1 MAEKKKAFSENEWTA
16 IADFVKAEKDR
27 RAAHPHRKQL
37 ERDWK
42 EIDRQLAMEPK
53 PRKLASGSESDWLP
67 NQELPLQATALE
79 VILAD
84 ANRMKFPR
92 GRDWY
97 EAHSEVSREY
107 EQRFGESSMALYSKG
122 VSSAEPIRVDQE
134 TADVLVK
141 ATLDHYHGLYD
152 FRGHWDLLDGEA
164 IKYGTYVGYVRE
176 VLIPKFDIN
185 VSGAFPRDLRGP
197 ALVPHSI
204 KDVFLDDTP
213 LSVMHEGV
221 ATSGAVVRRHYK
233 KLDDLKRAVKDG
245 GNGRGW
251 MASALAALEPKK
263 GNLETREHLEMLEW
277 EGDILVPQSGS
288 PIFIPAVR
296 LLVAVGNGT
305 ARVVRYQD
313 SIKGS
318 YFVGHYMRERRDSPY
333 GVSPLMKGRPIQ
345 EAATEVFNRLSAAAI
360 LNAEPPT
367 FYDKY
372 DTALA
377 AAGGPSLA
385 PGSST
390 GCEDPTKVKDL
401 QIGDPAAL
409 LQVYLALL
417 KQYEDITAVNAP
429 RIGAQGKSHTTAFGI
444 DVEQSRGQVRT
455 EDYVGAQLHGPMKLV
470 LEKEYAIVRDIMRT
484 PQPILIDEA
493 GIEGWRTVT
502 ADQLPDRVAFTVHG
516 SLGPLNEREKM
527 QAFDVA
533 TQRALSLIAAG
544 TQLGLPTPQIDLME
558 IIRHQ
563 YEQAGINDANRF
575 LRAPGGTEGLPGP
588 AQVGARVQAL
598 APLLQAQG
606 RTATAVAA

>member
-1 MAEKKKAFSENEWTA
+1 MAKAFSESEWQA
-16 IADFVKAEKDR
+16 VADFVKSEKER

-53 PRKLASGSESDWLP
+53 PRHLASGATTDWLP

-97 EAHSEVSREY
+97 EAHCEITKDY
-107 EQRFGESSMALYSKG
+107 EERFAESSAALYAEG
-122 VSSAEPIRVDQE
+122 TSSSEPIRVDQE

-185 VSGAFPRDLRGP
+185 VSGAFVSNLKGP
-197 ALVPHSI
+197 VMVPHSI
-204 KDVFLDDTP
+204 KDTFLDDTP
-213 LSVMHEGV
+213 MSVMHEGV
-221 ATSGAVVRRHYK
+221 ATSGALVRRHYK
-233 KLDDLKRAVKDG
+233 KLDDLKRAVGSG
-245 GNGRGW
+245 GNTRGW
-251 MASALAALEPKK
+251 MASALAALEPKR
-263 GNLETREHLEMLEW
+263 GGENPAQREHLEMLEW
-277 EGDILVPQSGS
+277 EGDILVPQTGD
-288 PIFIPAVR
+288 PIFMPSVR
-296 LLVAVGNGT
+296 LVVAIGNG
-305 ARVVRYQD
+305 AAKVVRYQD
-313 SIKGS
+313 SVKGS

-345 EAATEVFNRLSAAAI
+345 EAATEVFNRLSASAI

-390 GCEDPTKVKDL
+390 GCEDPSKIKDL

-409 LQVYLALL
+409 LQVYIALL

-455 EDYVGAQLHGPMKLV
+455 EDYVGAQINGPVRLV
-470 LEKEYAIVRDIMRT
+470 LEKEYAIIKEIMRT
-484 PQPILIDEA
+484 PQPVLIDDA
-493 GIEGWRTVT
+493 GIEGWRTVNR
-502 ADQLPDRVAFTVHG
+502 DMLPDRVAFTVHG
-516 SLGPLNEREKM
+516 SLGPLNEREKA
-527 QAFDVA
+527 QAFVGA
-533 TQRALSLIAAG
+533 TQQAMSLIAAA
-544 TQLGLPTPQIDLME
+544 TQLGLPAPQIDINEVVKQL
-558 IIRHQ
+558 

-575 LRAPGGTEGLPGP
+575 LRAPGGTESLPGP
-588 AQVGARVQAL
+588 AQVGASVQAL
-598 APLLQAQG
+598 APLLPGQG
-606 RTATAVAA
+606 RAPAAVAA